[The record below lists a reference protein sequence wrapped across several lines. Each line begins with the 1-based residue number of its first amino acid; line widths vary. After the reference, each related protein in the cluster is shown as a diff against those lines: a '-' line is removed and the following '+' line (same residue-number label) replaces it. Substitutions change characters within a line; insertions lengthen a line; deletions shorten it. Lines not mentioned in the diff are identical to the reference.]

1 MSKVFKCC
9 FHVCA
14 DSFLSTPSCTNR
26 NALSY
31 IHSPTKIA
39 LFHNRAVPATNPL
52 TSYWSS
58 LVKRSP
64 KIDFGMARDYSGG
77 REAATLL
84 GAAVARDPFGPGRK
98 RSPPEESKQ
107 RSFYVSGVL
116 SGEEAWY
123 WCWEWCNALRKII
136 KFCLRFKTI
145 FYLSK
150 RRDVLLDT
158 YIVHYFPFHT
168 NQTARHRA
176 NNLLWYTILQDKNK
190 ILIQLDEWNGCKLYW
205 VIRDCTLSVLWSYAD
220 SIQVQYLY

>member
-1 MSKVFKCC
+1 M
-9 FHVCA
+9 
-14 DSFLSTPSCTNR
+14 STPSFTNC
-26 NALSY
+26 NALSFTF
-31 IHSPTKIA
+31 IHLRKL
-39 LFHNRAVPATNPL
+39 LFFQNRAEPATNPL

-98 RSPPEESKQ
+98 RSPLEESKQ

-123 WCWEWCNALRKII
+123 WWCWEWCNAWRKII

-145 FYLSK
+145 FCMPKGRRFSRYL
-150 RRDVLLDT
+150 
-158 YIVHYFPFHT
+158 HYFPCHT
-168 NQTARHRA
+168 RFFTINQTIRHCT

-205 VIRDCTLSVLWSYAD
+205 VIRDCSLSVTLIAYKCNIYINITIAK
-220 SIQVQYLY
+220 